1 MIWQCKIGSK
11 LLNPP
16 QVQGQDAHQKLAF
29 LELDLMLSTMV
40 RKQEDITRETILTS
54 LNARK
59 IVNIL
64 ANLVQ
69 RRPPRKL
76 ISKDS
81 SYLNLQE
88 IIKHHKENQKRD
100 KIHWNIFL

>member
-29 LELDLMLSTMV
+29 LELDLMLSKMA
-40 RKQEDITRETILTS
+40 RKQEDITYETILTS

-69 RRPPRKL
+69 RQPQKL